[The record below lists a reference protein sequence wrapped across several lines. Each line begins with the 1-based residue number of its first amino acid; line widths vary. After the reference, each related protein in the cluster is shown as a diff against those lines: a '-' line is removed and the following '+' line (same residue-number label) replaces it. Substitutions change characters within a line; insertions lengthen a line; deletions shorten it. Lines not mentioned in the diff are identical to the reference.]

1 LDVAASM
8 MVMAGRRR
16 VFGGPIGV
24 RVERFCSHHMN
35 MSCVV
40 VVTRVNEGGGW
51 KISGVADSVL

>member
-1 LDVAASM
+1 M

-24 RVERFCSHHMN
+24 RVGYLGSRYMN

-40 VVTRVNEGGGW
+40 IVHRRNEDVGGP
-51 KISGVADSVL
+51 ISGMVHSVL